1 MTKPGRGTAIATLF
15 LALAALSGQSFAGQG
30 RYVSMGSSYAAGPGV
45 GTRDAASGECGR
57 SLSNYARTVAARH
70 RLQLVDVACSGA
82 TTANILDHGQHGLPA
97 QVEAVTP
104 DTTLVSILIGG
115 NDVAYVGDLFGFT
128 CRAAGKA
135 DCKVTE
141 GAELERR
148 LAALPAALDRVVDA
162 VRSRAPGARIVLVGY
177 LPGLSD
183 DGAACPAL
191 PLAPADAR
199 RMRDTERRLA
209 EVFERTAQRNRV
221 ALVRAAALGAGHE
234 ICASDNYLTGYRP
247 AKVDSWR
254 EPVAY
259 HPNQAGMDRI
269 AREFDRI
276 LEP

>member
-1 MTKPGRGTAIATLF
+1 MTKKRAAGLAATMLF
-15 LALAALSGQSFAGQG
+15 ALAGAPGIAAAQDA

-82 TTANILDHGQHGLPA
+82 TTANILDHGQHGFPA
-97 QVEAVTP
+97 QIEAVTP

-135 DCKVTE
+135 DCKVTQD
-141 GAELERR
+141 AELARR

-162 VRSRAPGARIVLVGY
+162 VRSRAPRARIVLVGY

-209 EVFERTAQRNRV
+209 GVFEQTAARKRV

-234 ICASDNYLTGYRP
+234 ICTADNYLTGVRP

-269 AREFDRI
+269 AEEFDRI
-276 LEP
+276 LGR